1 MTVEVGFTPGLVVG
15 FVTAA
20 VFAVPI
26 YDGDVLVGFEPTA
39 DTFVA
44 SLGGVFSPIVFI
56 YYASVVLPHTSVFVV
71 FSGSLTLF
79 PTPPPSYSALDG
91 VGFDPV
97 IPNCSARLG
106 AAPAGFIPSY
116 SALEGAAD
124 VVDGFV
130 FSFSILKNCALL
142 IC

>member
-1 MTVEVGFTPGLVVG
+1 M
-15 FVTAA
+15 A

-26 YDGDVLVGFEPTA
+26 YDGDVLVGFESTV
-39 DTFVA
+39 DTFVV
-44 SLGGVFSPIVFI
+44 SFGGVFSPIVLI
-56 YYASVVLPHTSVFVV
+56 CYVSVVLPQTSVFVV

-79 PTPPPSYSALDG
+79 PTPLPSYSALDG
-91 VGFDPV
+91 VGFDPA

-124 VVDGFV
+124 VLDGLA
-130 FSFSILKNCALL
+130 FSFSILKYCALL
-142 IC
+142 ICFFKCD